1 MPGAASGISANGQQ
15 DGIQSPQHHD
25 GDTDIS
31 TYRPL
36 SRSPHPYVRRPREI
50 LVTTAGINDSCD
62 LPPPHTN
69 RDAEN
74 LRPPGDPLSSGF
86 LDVDNRKRRKAPSTP
101 SNSGSEADDESGP
114 FLKGLPAPP
123 FRLRKGLKNEATSGI
138 SSPLLTP
145 SYLDDAKRKEVSEFD
160 FHRQGNAQH
169 QVPTD
174 EASQKIQDKFNK
186 RRRAELIRR
195 TTETIL
201 LFGIGCISCRSSL
214 WLPDEKDL
222 IFALLTICTTYML
235 YPLRLFIH
243 HYRPRRNIKPSI
255 QFIQVPA
262 AFDPATLLYPV
273 LIPIFVAASLKPY
286 DSLYLSINTV
296 LGIASMP
303 RAIVPSQDS
312 LSGHT
317 SVLWLL
323 SVLPLVLSGKNDIR
337 SQETCA
343 PSIADPEILV
353 LLYPLHQALLP
364 TFGYLTTTSLLPA
377 ELQLLSVSMINILL
391 LSTSPQ
397 AQAFQVTMWVGG
409 LFLFVLCRRVLE
421 WEVALARIPSW
432 RFRRDIR
439 HSHWYLSPGRSLK
452 ALLKGRHN
460 HRAFDGDI
468 SGEHNSD
475 ELPGVMEKSSPT
487 RQLGSSL
494 STSYDDSII
503 VVAKNVGSSPAENPL
518 TPQWPRRMIE
528 SSAGL
533 NYEGSTRRRSA
544 TLPNLLAPNPDNV
557 ITRKQIKVATPP
569 SPTAK
574 RKGIRSLSKAQ
585 AVSVKWLFAFYT
597 YAVVIFIILGPIRSY
612 YGRHGLNGQEAA
624 GWALGYLFGD
634 SPGFRSTVM
643 SMNLQQWVLLPQ
655 TNLLVANLN
664 GRVEHVRWQYVGA
677 ANTRLL
683 ICLHCICTISLGIAV
698 VFRLSDFVDVDTRRK
713 VFHGM
718 MVIILL
724 PTIFVDPA
732 FISLSLTLILAIALL
747 LDLFRASQLPPI
759 SRPLTNFLAPY
770 VDGRDHRGP
779 VIVSHIFLLVGCSIP
794 LWLSLAS
801 LERSG
806 EWPWQGWEVPSRDL
820 SMISGVVCVGMGD
833 AAASL
838 IGRRYG
844 RRRWCWSGGKSLE
857 GSTAFA
863 IAVVVG
869 LGLARFWLLY
879 GGWAGDRGDSWPWF
893 WCKAMVAASAASLT
907 EAVLTGGND
916 NVIVPVI
923 LWLMVRGLDM

>member
-1 MPGAASGISANGQQ
+1 MPPAASGISANGQHLLQ
-15 DGIQSPQHHD
+15 PPSDERSLPRRRDEDADVTRSQ
-25 GDTDIS
+25 
-31 TYRPL
+31 PL
-36 SRSPHPYVRRPREI
+36 SRSPHPYARRPHEI
-50 LVTTAGINDSCD
+50 LVTTPRINDSCD
-62 LPPPHTN
+62 PPPPNNHSN
-69 RDAEN
+69 AQN
-74 LRPPGDPLSSGF
+74 LRPDSNLLPKVF
-86 LDVDNRKRRKAPSTP
+86 LDADNRKRRKGSSTP
-101 SNSGSEADDESGP
+101 SDSGSEADDESGP

-145 SYLDDAKRKEVSEFD
+145 SYLDDANRKEESGFDFKRKGSL
-160 FHRQGNAQH
+160 QH
-169 QVPTD
+169 QSATD
-174 EASQKIQDKFNK
+174 EAGQRIKDKFNK

-201 LFGIGCISCRSSL
+201 LFSIGCISIRNPL
-214 WLPDEKDL
+214 LVPHGKDVIL
-222 IFALLTICTTYML
+222 ALLIIFTIYLL
-235 YPLRLFIH
+235 YPLRLYIH
-243 HYRPRRNIKPSI
+243 HYRLRPDTKQSSR
-255 QFIQVPA
+255 FIHVPA

-273 LIPIFVAASLKPY
+273 FIPIFVAASLKPY
-286 DSLYLSINTV
+286 NPLYLRLNTI

-312 LSGHT
+312 ISGHT
-317 SVLWLL
+317 SVQWLL
-323 SVLPLVLSGKNDIR
+323 SILPLALSGRNAIK
-337 SQETCA
+337 SEEMGVPLVVHPETLA
-343 PSIADPEILV
+343 

-364 TFGYLTTTSLLPA
+364 TFAYLTTTSLLPA
-377 ELQLLSVSMINILL
+377 ELQLLSVSMINVLL

-397 AQAFQVTMWVGG
+397 AQAFQ
-409 LFLFVLCRRVLE
+409 
-421 WEVALARIPSW
+421 
-432 RFRRDIR
+432 
-439 HSHWYLSPGRSLK
+439 
-452 ALLKGRHN
+452 ALLKGRPSH
-460 HRAFDGDI
+460 AGDI
-468 SGEHNSD
+468 SSGHDSD
-475 ELPGVMEKSSPT
+475 EPLGVIEKRSPMGQKT
-487 RQLGSSL
+487 GATLN
-494 STSYDDSII
+494 TSHDDSILLFTNN
-503 VVAKNVGSSPAENPL
+503 VASSPPRDTL
-518 TPQWPRRMIE
+518 KPQWPNKTENITD
-528 SSAGL
+528 L
-533 NYEGSTRRRSA
+533 DPKGSIRRRSA
-544 TLPNLLAPNPDNV
+544 TLPALLGQNTNNANLRRQAEL
-557 ITRKQIKVATPP
+557 ATPP
-569 SPTAK
+569 SPTTR
-574 RKGIRSLSKAQ
+574 RKGFRSLSKAQ
-585 AVSVKWLFAFYT
+585 AVTVTWLFALYT
-597 YAVVIFIILGPIRSY
+597 YAVVIFIILVPIRGY

-634 SPGFRSTVM
+634 NRGFRSMVM
-643 SMNLQQWVLLPQ
+643 TLNLQQWVLLPRNN
-655 TNLLVANLN
+655 TPDARLN
-664 GRVEHVRWQYVGA
+664 GRLEHVRWQYLGA

-683 ICLHCICTISLGIAV
+683 VCLHCIYTISLGIAV

-718 MVIILL
+718 MVVILL
-724 PTIFVDPA
+724 PTVFIDPA

-779 VIVSHIFLLVGCSIP
+779 VIVSHIFLLIGCSIP

-806 EWPWQGWEVPSRDL
+806 EWPWQGWEVPTRNL
-820 SMISGVVCVGMGD
+820 STISGVVCVGMGD

-857 GSTAFA
+857 GSTAFT
-863 IAVVVG
+863 IAVMVG

-879 GGWAGDRGDSWPWF
+879 GGWEGDRGDSWPFF

-916 NVIVPVI
+916 NVIVPVM